1 MKTNLFCILSHCN
14 SDKKKSV
21 LIDNIN
27 QIINEGFDILL
38 ISHIPLSSDI
48 TSLVNYFIYD
58 KSNPI
63 LHYPQKYLHMWKSI
77 KINKKTYQLSRYLP
91 GYGWTALNQIKKGGI
106 FCENLEYNNYT
117 FINYDI
123 QLKDEMLSNH
133 NSNLVSQTKLTKTHP
148 KERGLLFSTIFFSF
162 TSIDLEKIQKNLLK
176 EEYSKG
182 EGIAEVYFT
191 NIINNNN
198 IDYQLYPLE
207 VEDKI
212 DFKIIEDEYIWNLN
226 TDNDY
231 FSLFFDGVFI
241 ILYSITNPIKFRINN
256 QDKLITENFLLKRSE
271 VIDIFYHDYDGKLV
285 DILPTLD
292 ALNEMDKKLRKIE
305 KH

>member
-1 MKTNLFCILSHCN
+1 MKTNLFCILSHCD
-14 SDKKKSV
+14 SDEKKSA

-27 QIINEGFDILL
+27 QIKNKGFDILL
-38 ISHIPLSSDI
+38 ISHIPLSNDI

-63 LHYPQKYLHMWKSI
+63 LHYPQKYIHFWKSI
-77 KINKKTYQLSRYLP
+77 KINKETYQLSTYMSD
-91 GYGWTALNQIKKGGI
+91 YGWTALNQIKKAGA

-117 FINYDI
+117 FINYDL
-123 QLKDEMLSNH
+123 QLTDKMFLNH

-148 KERGLLFSTIFFSF
+148 KEKGLLFSMIFFSF
-162 TSIDLEKIQKNLLK
+162 TSIDLVKLQKNLIK
-176 EEYSKG
+176 EEYAKG
-182 EGIAEVYFT
+182 DYIAEDYFT
-191 NIINNNN
+191 SIINNNN

-207 VEDKI
+207 VEDKF
-212 DFKIIEDEYIWNLN
+212 DFKLIEDEYIWNLN
-226 TDNDY
+226 KDNDY
-231 FSLFFDGVFI
+231 FCLFFDGVSI
-241 ILYSITNPIKFRINN
+241 ILYSLINPIKFRINN

-271 VIDIFYHDYDGKLV
+271 VIDMAYHDYDGELI

-292 ALNEMDKKLRKIE
+292 ALSEMEKKFRKIE